1 MKNSF
6 LGLLVLLVFAGC
18 ISEKSTKDTVQHG
31 VNISYMDTTVS
42 PRNDFYRFV
51 NGRWMDSVD
60 IPADRGRWGS
70 FDELR
75 IMTSENTLD
84 VLETAM
90 VDGHFDGST
99 DKGKAAIFYSVAMDT
114 VALDS
119 LGLAPI
125 RPVLKDIKA
134 ISSPDELNDF
144 LGQYFKMNGS
154 PYFSLAVR
162 SGFDESDTNS
172 LFLNPG
178 ALGLP
183 ERDYYINTDSATL
196 DIQHEY
202 KILLAKV
209 FNRLQDSKDSEKIA
223 DAVFQLEKS
232 MAEIRLTK
240 EERRNTELLNNPM
253 GVGLVD
259 NKMAFLDF
267 SRFLKDQGIEDV
279 DTLIVTQ
286 PDYIS
291 GLDKI
296 MKSSDINIQKSYLAW
311 TVVHAYGTYL
321 DKGVEDMLFSFYG
334 KVLEGT
340 DVKKP
345 RWERVLNIANGAI
358 GESIGQL
365 YVEKYFPPEAKE
377 EALKLVGNVKKAFAQ
392 RIQNLDWMT
401 DTTKQKALEKLG
413 TFTVKI
419 GYPDKWK
426 DYSELILE
434 PIGEGGSFAGNMQR
448 VIEWNWKDDVS
459 KIGKEVD
466 KSEWFMAPQI
476 VNAYYNPSY
485 NEIVFPAAILQPP
498 FFDFKADPAVNYGG
512 IGAVIGH
519 EISHGFDDQGSRFD
533 ANGNLK
539 NWWTPRDQEAFDAL
553 TGKLAAQ
560 YDVYRP
566 FDDVA
571 VNGKFTLGENIGDL
585 GGVNVAYEALMM
597 GLKNKDV
604 GLINGF
610 TQPQRFFINW
620 ATIWRTKYRDEALRK
635 QIKTDPHS
643 PGQYRAVGPIANMD
657 EFYEAFDIQEGDK
670 LFIPEE
676 NRIKIW

>member
-1 MKNSF
+1 MKDLF
-6 LGLLVLLVFAGC
+6 LGLLVLWMFVGC
-18 ISEKSTKDTVQHG
+18 VSEKSTKDSVHHG

-42 PRNDFYRFV
+42 PRDDFYQFV
-51 NGRWMDSVD
+51 NGQWMDSVD

-90 VDGHFDGST
+90 IDGHFDGNT
-99 DKGKAAIFYSVAMDT
+99 DRGKAAIFYSVAMDT
-114 VALDS
+114 MALDS
-119 LGLAPI
+119 MGLAPI
-125 RPVLKDIKA
+125 RPLLDDISA
-134 ISSPDELNDF
+134 ISTPNDINEF
-144 LGQYFKMNGS
+144 LGHHFKVNGS
-154 PYFSLAVR
+154 PYFSLSVR

-172 LFLNPG
+172 LFLHPG

-183 ERDYYINTDSATL
+183 ERDYYVNTDSATL
-196 DIQHEY
+196 GIQREY

-209 FNRLQDSKDSEKIA
+209 FDRLQDSEDSEKIA

-253 GVGLVD
+253 AVGEVD
-259 NKMAFLDF
+259 EKMTFLNF
-267 SRFLKDQGIEDV
+267 PRFLKEQNIEDV
-279 DTLIVTQ
+279 DTVIVTQ

-291 GLDKI
+291 GLGEILATTDVKT
-296 MKSSDINIQKSYLAW
+296 QESYLAW
-311 TVVHAYGTYL
+311 TVLQAYGSYL
-321 DKGVEDMLFSFYG
+321 DIETEDLLFSFYG

-345 RWERVLNIANGAI
+345 RWERVLNTANGSI
-358 GESIGQL
+358 GEAIGQL
-365 YVEKYFPPEAKE
+365 YVDKYFPPEAKKA
-377 EALKLVGNVKKAFAQ
+377 ALELVNNIKKAFAQ
-392 RIQNLDWMT
+392 RIENLNWMT
-401 DTTKQKALEKLG
+401 DTTKQKALDKLS

-419 GYPDKWK
+419 GYPDQWK
-426 DYSELILE
+426 DYSDLILE
-434 PIGEGGSFAGNMQR
+434 PVVDGGSFAENMEH
-448 VIEWNWKDDVS
+448 VIEWNWNDDVS

-466 KSEWFMAPQI
+466 KSEWFMAPQV

-533 ANGNLK
+533 ADGNLK
-539 NWWTPRDQEAFDAL
+539 NWWTPRDKEAFDAL

-560 YDVYRP
+560 YDEYKP
-566 FDDVA
+566 FDDLA

-597 GLKNKDV
+597 ALKNNNV
-604 GLINGF
+604 GLIDGF

-643 PGQYRAVGPIANMD
+643 PGMYRAVGPIANMD
-657 EFYEAFDIQEGDK
+657 EFYEAFNIQEGDK
-670 LFIPEE
+670 LFIPEKD
-676 NRIKIW
+676 RIKIW